1 LALVKINVHCF
12 LEILRVDCQAPI
24 LASGKGHPAGK
35 LNCGRHDEAV
45 VVICVFANQVNSPG
59 RTEEA
64 RRLPEKLT
72 EGRGE
77 REHERF
83 RKF

>member
-1 LALVKINVHCF
+1 
-12 LEILRVDCQAPI
+12 
-24 LASGKGHPAGK
+24 
-35 LNCGRHDEAV
+35 
-45 VVICVFANQVNSPG
+45 VFANQVNSPG